1 MLKTGLSTN
10 LKLETRIDPALILR
24 SELVELPLLQ
34 LESRI
39 QVELTVNPFLEVDY
53 EMEQI
58 EEPEAKE
65 EREEEKKE
73 DDLDWEEIVKD
84 FSTYEDSYTQK
95 IDRNEED
102 REFQVPVIGT
112 IKDSLEEQLYG
123 NDFNDLEKEIA
134 LEIIGNIDGDG
145 YLSCPLF
152 DIAKRFEETEEEVV
166 ENVLKKV
173 QMLDPIG
180 IGSRDVRECLLVQLS
195 AKKLYIEDAYIVLR
209 DYYNDFVNKRYE
221 RIMKR
226 TGIEREQMKEIIE
239 EIIAL
244 NPKPGVSKVTKDWEK
259 NDNAVRKQDLI
270 TPDFYVR
277 EVDGELKVMLNNTN
291 IPNMAINS
299 TYSNLIMSE
308 STEKNTKDFVKK
320 KLESARWFIN
330 AIYQRKMTLN
340 KVMNSIVKFQNDFF
354 FKGPE
359 QIRPLILKTVAE
371 DISMDVA
378 TISRCTK
385 EKYVDTDFGIFELKY
400 FFTEKLATQ
409 DGGDV
414 STTIV
419 KERIREIIE
428 EENKKKPLS
437 DQKISELLKEEGHTA
452 ARRTVQKY
460 REQLRI
466 PVARLRKE
474 VL

>member
-39 QVELTVNPFLEVDY
+39 QVELTANPFLEVDY

-65 EREEEKKE
+65 EEKRD

-95 IDRNEED
+95 IDKNEED
-102 REFQVPVIGT
+102 REFQTPVIGT

-123 NDFNDLEKEIA
+123 NNFNDLEKEIA
-134 LEIIGNIDGDG
+134 LEIIGNIDDDG

-152 DIAKRFEETEEEVV
+152 DIVKRFEDVEEEMV

-239 EIIAL
+239 EIVSL
-244 NPKPGVSKVTKDWEK
+244 NPKPGVSKVTEDWEK
-259 NDNAVRKQDLI
+259 NDNTVRKQDLI

-291 IPNMAINS
+291 IPNMSINS

-330 AIYQRKMTLN
+330 AIYQRKITLN
-340 KVMNSIVKFQNDFF
+340 KVMNSIVKFQRDFF
-354 FKGPE
+354 YKGPE
-359 QIRPLILKTVAE
+359 YIRPLILKNVAE
-371 DISMDVA
+371 DIEMDVA

-428 EENKKKPLS
+428 GEDKKKPLS